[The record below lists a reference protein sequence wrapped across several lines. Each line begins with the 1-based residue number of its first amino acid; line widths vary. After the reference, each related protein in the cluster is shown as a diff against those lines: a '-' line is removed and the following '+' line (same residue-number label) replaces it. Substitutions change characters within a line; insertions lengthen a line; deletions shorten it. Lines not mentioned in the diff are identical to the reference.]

1 MAQEDN
7 GELKNYKSNFE
18 NYDTCLESWKNAVQS
33 INKPF
38 YMIKMRKVIDD
49 IEEFY
54 FQNGNGAYR
63 NRLEE
68 LIELCK
74 EKRAKVLDSDQWID
88 LRTHDL
94 NKYVQELKQ
103 HVSEYQVLEYLRQ
116 KIDSLYCL
124 QDRKNVLNTVIDS
137 FENQN
142 YVVFMNLV
150 VIQIEG
156 LFYDMF
162 VDANIQNRLDGQFD
176 LFEKDDLKSKME
188 KNDTTLSFTLTA

>member
-1 MAQEDN
+1 M
-7 GELKNYKSNFE
+7 
-18 NYDTCLESWKNAVQS
+18 QS

-150 VIQIEG
+150 VTS
-156 LFYDMF
+156 
-162 VDANIQNRLDGQFD
+162 
-176 LFEKDDLKSKME
+176 KLKVCFMICLWMPIFRIVWTDNLICLKKMI
-188 KNDTTLSFTLTA
+188 

>member
-74 EKRAKVLDSDQWID
+74 EKEQR
-88 LRTHDL
+88 
-94 NKYVQELKQ
+94 
-103 HVSEYQVLEYLRQ
+103 
-116 KIDSLYCL
+116 
-124 QDRKNVLNTVIDS
+124 
-137 FENQN
+137 F
-142 YVVFMNLV
+142 
-150 VIQIEG
+150 
-156 LFYDMF
+156 
-162 VDANIQNRLDGQFD
+162 
-176 LFEKDDLKSKME
+176 
-188 KNDTTLSFTLTA
+188 